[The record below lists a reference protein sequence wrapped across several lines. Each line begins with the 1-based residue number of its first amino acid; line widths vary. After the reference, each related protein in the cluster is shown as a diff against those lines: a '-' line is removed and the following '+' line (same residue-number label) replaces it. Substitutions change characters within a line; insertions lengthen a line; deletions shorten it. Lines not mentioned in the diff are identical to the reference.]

1 MSDAMKVIYI
11 CFPEGKHKVL
21 TMSYDDGKLAD
32 RRLVSIFNHYGIK
45 GTFHLNSGM
54 HGPERIPSEE
64 WKALY
69 EGHEMSCHT
78 VTHRRLQEARLNR
91 WQYRCLRTA
100 DISSVSQDIRCGDF
114 LIQTVLIIGKS
125 SSFCQSL
132 VSSTAALLEIRMIF
146 PCRKITLHGKQPAI
160 TTIT

>member
-1 MSDAMKVIYI
+1 
-11 CFPEGKHKVL
+11 
-21 TMSYDDGKLAD
+21 MSYDDGKLAD

-78 VTHRRLQEARLNR
+78 VTHPTIARSPVEQVAVQVLEDRRYIERIA
-91 WQYRCLRTA
+91 
-100 DISSVSQDIRCGDF
+100 DIRCGDF